1 MHRHPAQSCHPK
13 TDIRPPLSQLY
24 YFEKLL
30 EEANND
36 LVREGV
42 AKGLHPI
49 GSVCSL
55 IPEPLL
61 NLPGCFSVRLRAS
74 SVSHN
79 AAAPLHL
86 ISWAHHNM
94 IQKNLAFQ
102 YNLSAQYFP
111 RTGSSVHRQQASI
124 SCEGGCGWL

>member
-1 MHRHPAQSCHPK
+1 MR
-13 TDIRPPLSQLY
+13 DLSQLY

-42 AKGLHPI
+42 AKGLHPV

-61 NLPGCFSVRLRAS
+61 NLPGCFSVRLRA
-74 SVSHN
+74 
-79 AAAPLHL
+79 
-86 ISWAHHNM
+86 
-94 IQKNLAFQ
+94 
-102 YNLSAQYFP
+102 P
-111 RTGSSVHRQQASI
+111 RTGSIDIGTYYMSCVSAAARFSSARSRADI
-124 SCEGGCGWL
+124 SFWTVSSRRMRVLR